1 MYRKYGISF
10 ILGLVPGIAEQLLA
24 VNLETIDEETV
35 FFQLQSVFAHLM
47 ESRLQYFVP
56 DRWES
61 LRLDPE
67 ILHTVRILIL
77 NLCAMISDNR
87 DIFVASTV
95 ELQQNGAGGNFF
107 PRFHLCY
114 LCFQAGLTVAHFQRF
129 GFKREASAKCDSKN

>member
-1 MYRKYGISF
+1 MKRNYGISLIY

-56 DRWES
+56 DRWD
-61 LRLDPE
+61 LL
-67 ILHTVRILIL
+67 IRILIL
-77 NLCAMISDNR
+77 NSCAMISDNR

-95 ELQQNGAGGNFF
+95 ELQQN
-107 PRFHLCY
+107 
-114 LCFQAGLTVAHFQRF
+114 
-129 GFKREASAKCDSKN
+129 